1 MQKQVCNRNSFKRKK
16 EKVKDNDFMKFM
28 EDNGVKFVNATPK
41 SKQLLRKTSI
51 KTLKRKAQ
59 EVFKRWIRLRDC
71 KGFSIGTCYT
81 CGHVYR
87 FEDLQAGHFQQ
98 GSHGATYFL
107 EDNVHA
113 QCCGCNVFK
122 HGNLVPYTINMIKE
136 YGQER
141 VDELI
146 RLNHTTKKFKAEEY
160 EEIINNYKDLIKK
173 L

>member
-1 MQKQVCNRNSFKRKK
+1 M
-16 EKVKDNDFMKFM
+16 KDNDFMKFM
-28 EDNGVKFVNATPK
+28 EDTYKVKFVNMGSAKKKAKP
-41 SKQLLRKTSI
+41 SL

-59 EVFKRWIRLRDC
+59 EIFKKWIRMRDC
-71 KGFSIGTCYT
+71 LKTFGSTGDGDCYT
-81 CGHVYR
+81 CGKHYK

-113 QCCGCNVFK
+113 QCCGCNTFK
-122 HGNLVPYTINMIKE
+122 HGNLVPYTLNMIKE

-146 RLNHTTKKFKAEEY
+146 RLNHTTKKFKASEY
-160 EEIINNYKDLIKK
+160 EEIITKYKNLIEK
-173 L
+173 LS